1 MTRDDVPT
9 VVFTG
14 PYAEVDFLKSLIES
28 AGIETSLDGPSVR
41 GSGIQWGC
49 NLYVRRA
56 DAARAAKVVAD
67 FRAKGRR
74 STD

>member
-14 PYAEVDFLKSLIES
+14 AYTEVMFLKTLIES
-28 AGIETSLDGPSVR
+28 SGIETSMDGPGVR

-49 NLYVRRA
+49 TLYVRRA
-56 DAARAAKVVAD
+56 DAARANEVVAD
-67 FRAKGRR
+67 FRANRQR
-74 STD
+74 TID